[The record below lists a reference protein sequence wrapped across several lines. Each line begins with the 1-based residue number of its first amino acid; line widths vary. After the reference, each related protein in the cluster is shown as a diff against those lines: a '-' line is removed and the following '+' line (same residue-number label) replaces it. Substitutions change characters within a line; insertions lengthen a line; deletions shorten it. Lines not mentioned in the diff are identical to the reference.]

1 MTQDAKK
8 TSNLRRRIIQLA
20 QQQAENE
27 ALFDS
32 IGQGALATDQDGKI
46 SRINQVA
53 LELLGLK
60 RSQVIGKWFPEV
72 IVAEDENGQEV
83 KPLDRPITTAFLT
96 GEPVTTS
103 MYYRHKKGSVVPVS
117 VTVSPILMNGHPIG
131 AVEVFR
137 DTSHEQ
143 EIDRMKSEFIYLA
156 SHQLRTPLTAI
167 KTYTHIL
174 ETGYGGQ
181 LTPEQ
186 TGYMDNIIDSADRMN
201 EVINT
206 LLNISRIESGK
217 LVLSTEPILLANVI
231 DRCLLEL
238 KPQIKAKQLQ
248 IRTNIQ
254 HQNTVNTDSKLVHEV
269 CANLLSNAVKYT
281 PPKGKVTVSIR
292 RSGNEQIIRIQDTGY
307 GIPASSKNHIFSKF
321 YRSPNIR
328 QTVKEGTGLGLYL
341 ANGIVK
347 TLGGQLWFESEEGNG
362 STFYFAVPSPCK
374 IKD

>member
-1 MTQDAKK
+1 MKPNTNK

-53 LELLGLK
+53 LEILGLK
-60 RSQVIGKWFPEV
+60 RSQAIGKWFPEV
-72 IVAEDENGQEV
+72 IIAEDENGQEIEL
-83 KPLDRPITTAFLT
+83 LDRPITTAFLT

-174 ETGYGGQ
+174 QNGYSGQ
-181 LTPEQ
+181 LTADQ
-186 TGYMDNIIDSADRMN
+186 TGFMDNIIESVDRMN
-201 EVINT
+201 EIINT

-217 LVLSTEPILLANVI
+217 LVLDSKPLLLANII

-238 KPQIKAKQLQ
+238 KPQIKAKNLQ

-254 HQNTVNTDSKLVHEV
+254 HQNTVNTDPNFVHEV

-281 PPKGKVTVSIR
+281 PDGGKVSVSIR

-307 GIPASSKNHIFSKF
+307 GIPISSKNHIFNKF
-321 YRSPNIR
+321 YRSPN
-328 QTVKEGTGLGLYL
+328 VKQIVSEGTGLGLYL
-341 ANGIVK
+341 SSGIVK
-347 TLGGQLWFESEEGNG
+347 ALGGQLWFDSEEGKG
-362 STFYFAVPSPCK
+362 STFYFALPSPTQAK
-374 IKD
+374 S